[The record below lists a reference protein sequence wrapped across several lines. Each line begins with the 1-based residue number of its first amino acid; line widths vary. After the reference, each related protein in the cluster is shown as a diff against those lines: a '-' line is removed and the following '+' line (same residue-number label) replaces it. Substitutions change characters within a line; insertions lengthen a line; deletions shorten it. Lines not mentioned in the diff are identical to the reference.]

1 MKCGACAVVVGVGR
15 VEVRHCRDPSRG
27 GRRRRGDSSHRGR
40 QLNITFEPDPHK
52 RRHAPRPY
60 EKSETK
66 RPPRPRHHVGTAANT
81 REIQPRRIT
90 DGSTRARMPKP
101 NARDRTHT
109 SHRCAEKMER
119 KAAGWRSIV
128 RAHPH
133 ITHGIAK
140 SQAKMPSPHKPLH
153 NHVLHSRTPKSILRD
168 RSGEGSTRKR
178 G

>member
-1 MKCGACAVVVGVGR
+1 M
-15 VEVRHCRDPSRG
+15 EVRHCRDVSR
-27 GRRRRGDSSHRGR
+27 GRRRRRGSFHHAR
-40 QLNITFEPDPHK
+40 DRYNLRTRPTQK
-52 RRHAPRPY
+52 RHAPRPY

-90 DGSTRARMPKP
+90 DGSTRARMPQS

-119 KAAGWRSIV
+119 KATGWRSVV
-128 RAHPH
+128 RTHPH

-140 SQAKMPSPHKPLH
+140 FQAKVPSPHKPLH

-168 RSGEGSTRKR
+168 HSGEDSTRKR